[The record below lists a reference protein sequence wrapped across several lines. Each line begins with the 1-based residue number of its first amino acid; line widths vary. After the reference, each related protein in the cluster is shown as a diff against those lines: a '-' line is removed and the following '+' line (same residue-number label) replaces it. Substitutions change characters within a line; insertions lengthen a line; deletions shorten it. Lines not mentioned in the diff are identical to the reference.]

1 MTTKTVNLRDLPEGL
16 VRRAKVCAAL
26 RGMTLKDFAIE
37 ALESATQEQS
47 LPVAAGGAFSGKPKV
62 SRKPKSK
69 ILKSRS
75 IGNKKR

>member
-37 ALESATQEQS
+37 ALEAATCEKS
-47 LPVAAGGAFSGKPKV
+47 PPFAVGSAFSGRPKI
-62 SRKPKSK
+62 SRKAEGK
-69 ILKSRS
+69 ILKSRAR
-75 IGNKKR
+75 GKKER

>member
-1 MTTKTVNLRDLPEGL
+1 MATKTVNLRDLPEGL

-47 LPVAAGGAFSGKPKV
+47 LRVAAGGAFRGKPKI
-62 SRKPKSK
+62 SRKPESR
-69 ILKSRS
+69 ILKLRPR
-75 IGNKKR
+75 GKKER

>member
-1 MTTKTVNLRDLPEGL
+1 MVTKTVNLRDLPEGL

-37 ALESATQEQS
+37 ALESATQKQD
-47 LPVAAGGAFSGKPKV
+47 PRVAAGSAFSGMPKV
-62 SRKPKSK
+62 SLKAGGK

-75 IGNKKR
+75 RGEKKR